1 MKTKAV
7 RLHGKNDLRLDEFE
21 LPPMRDDEILA
32 EVISDSICMSS
43 HKAAEQGTD
52 HKRVPDDIAEHP
64 VMIGHELCGRI
75 LNVGKKWRGQFV
87 AGSKYSI
94 QPALNYKGSL
104 DAPGYSYR
112 FFGGDATYIIIPNEV
127 MECGC
132 LLPYDGEGYFFASL
146 SEPMSCII
154 GAFHANYHV
163 APGTHTHEMGIVEGG
178 AMALLAGAGPMGIGA
193 IDYAIHCDRRPRI
206 LVVTDIDA
214 YRLARAEEIYPVDE
228 AARCGVQLHYVNT
241 ASIADPDA
249 YLRSLSEGN
258 GFNDVFVFAPVEVL
272 VEQADRLLARDG
284 CLNFFAGPFT
294 ADFTARLNLYNIHYG
309 GTHIVGTSGG
319 NTDDMRE
326 ALSLMAR
333 GDLRPALMVTHIGGL
348 DSVVDTTTNLPAIP
362 GGKKLIYTSISLEL
376 TAIDDF
382 AEKGN
387 DNPLMS
393 ALAEITAR
401 HKGVWS
407 IEAETYLLEHA
418 SKLLSGFY

>member
-1 MKTKAV
+1 MKTTAI
-7 RLHGKNDLRLDEFE
+7 RLHGKNDLRCDTFE

-32 EVISDSICMSS
+32 EVLSDSICMSS
-43 HKAAEQGTD
+43 HKAAKQGSG

-64 VMIGHELCGRI
+64 VMIGHEFCGRI
-75 LNVGKKWRGQFV
+75 LNVGKKWREQFV
-87 AGSKYSI
+87 EGSTFSI
-94 QPALNYKGSL
+94 QPALNYRGSL

-112 FFGGDATYIIIPNEV
+112 FIGGDATHIIIPNEV

-146 SEPMSCII
+146 SEPMSCIV
-154 GAFHANYHV
+154 GAFHAGYHV
-163 APGTHTHEMGIVEGG
+163 APGTYTHEMGIVEGG

-193 IDYAIHCDRRPRI
+193 VDYAIHCSRKPGI
-206 LVVTDIDA
+206 LVVTDIDSR
-214 YRLARAEEIYPVDE
+214 RLARAEAIYPAQE

-241 ASIADPDA
+241 ATIPDPGA
-249 YLRSLSEGN
+249 RLRSLSGGN
-258 GFNDVFVFAPVEVL
+258 GFNDVFVFAPVKVL
-272 VEQADRLLARDG
+272 VELADRLLARDG
-284 CLNFFAGPFT
+284 CLNFFAGPSST
-294 ADFTARLNLYNIHYG
+294 DFTASLNFYNIHYG
-309 GTHIVGTSGG
+309 GTHVVGTSGG
-319 NTDDMRE
+319 TTDDMRE
-326 ALSLMAR
+326 ALSCMAK

-348 DSVVDTTTNLPAIP
+348 DSVVDTTMNLPAIP
-362 GGKKLIYTSISLEL
+362 GGKKLIYTNISLEL

-387 DNPLMS
+387 KDPLMK

-418 SKLLSGFY
+418 LKL